1 MFGCGYGREIL
12 KFGLLVGGKLVFC
25 GNTGDGHRAAL
36 CWQKEGQCQEDCVLF
51 GGNKE
56 TKFFDCGGKE
66 TAKNWLYDFEHKE
79 EQIEDEKK
87 ENKRKAKDIDR
98 LSAELLNTRV
108 EKDKLKFELSQIKRK
123 LEGPEKPRKV
133 REKKEKA

>member
-12 KFGLLVGGKLVFC
+12 KFGLLVNGKLFYCDNV
-25 GNTGDGHRAAL
+25 GDEHRAAL
-36 CWQKEGQCQEDCVLF
+36 CWQKEGQCQGDCVLF
-51 GGNKE
+51 GGDEE

-66 TAKNWLYDFEHKE
+66 TAKNWMYDFKHKE

-98 LSAELLNTRV
+98 LSDELLNTRV

-123 LEGPEKPRKV
+123 LEEPKKPRKV
-133 REKKEKA
+133 REKKE